1 MRVKRHFSSIKFG
14 LETIFFSNFRCK
26 LTVSLLHHFSHSD
39 LPLYIYVLLL
49 LRYFIYF
56 DIYIYFIFFI
66 CFDILNELNNMHRA
80 VAINPSCSLTILN
93 YVLLFLLLITNFFLT
108 SAEATRLVL
117 AIDHLLLCLISYCNV
132 LLMTYYTITCYI
144 MLIGIIISH

>member
-1 MRVKRHFSSIKFG
+1 MEFFEILTFKRSQKMRVKRHFSSIKFG

-39 LPLYIYVLLL
+39 LPLYIY
-49 LRYFIYF
+49 
-56 DIYIYFIFFI
+56 IFFI
-66 CFDILNELNNMHRA
+66 CFDILNELNNMHCA

-93 YVLLFLLLITNFFLT
+93 CFLLFLLLITNFFLT
-108 SAEATRLVL
+108 SAEATQLVL
-117 AIDHLLLCLISYCNV
+117 AIDHLLLCLISYCSV